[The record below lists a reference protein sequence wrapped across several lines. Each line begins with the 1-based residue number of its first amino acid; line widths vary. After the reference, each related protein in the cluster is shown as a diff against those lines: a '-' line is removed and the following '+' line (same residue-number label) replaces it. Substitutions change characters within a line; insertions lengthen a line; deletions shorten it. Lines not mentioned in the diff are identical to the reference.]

1 MFENFTTTELMP
13 YFSLHRLETLGGG
26 EGARDAFQ
34 RTTFQLWKSLPTF
47 EGRDVFFHM
56 SYYENGW
63 KHIFFLFIEIIVP
76 NFFSRRWWFC
86 YWSWQF
92 TRGLVRCL
100 LDVFSLSMLCP
111 YAFCMSNMVNSSNV
125 KSQKKLTTQNWKVL
139 WCWQLI
145 CFGDDSYDS
154 CDSYDLWLLWLIFFP
169 CLGRAWKSLGACLD
183 S

>member
-1 MFENFTTTELMP
+1 MKVHFPSWCHSIFRSTDWKLLEAVKGQGMPFKGQPFNFGNL
-13 YFSLHRLETLGGG
+13 FLLLKAG
-26 EGARDAFQ
+26 
-34 RTTFQLWKSLPTF
+34 TF
-47 EGRDVFFHM
+47 FFHM
-56 SYYENGW
+56 SYMKMVGNTP
-63 KHIFFLFIEIIVP
+63 FFPIHT
-76 NFFSRRWWFC
+76 NNCSHFFSRRWWFC